1 MKVAINALIRIASG
15 SRQICSPWILWSSNP
30 FDPIFWNSSRLF
42 FSLRSEYSRK
52 TSGVVSFDRIRD
64 KFISSIERILSLPS
78 SSSFSLSLSRVERA
92 RTSSRVTLNF
102 LARPPKTA
110 RFIVLGLEYDSLAL
124 FWHNSTDARFF
135 FFFRPISDRGNK
147 DRPRIVIRSRWKSH
161 VFLCR
166 VYKEHSCIVYY

>member
-1 MKVAINALIRIASG
+1 MRWSALQAARGKFVLPGFYDPVIHSIRFFEILLGYFFHREANIRGKQAAFRSTGFTIN
-15 SRQICSPWILWSSNP
+15 
-30 FDPIFWNSSRLF
+30 LF
-42 FSLRSEYSRK
+42 R
-52 TSGVVSFDRIRD
+52 VSKEF
-64 KFISSIERILSLPS
+64 FLFLLLLL
-78 SSSFSLSLSRVERA
+78 SLSLSRVERA

>member
-1 MKVAINALIRIASG
+1 MRWSALQAARGKFVLPGFYDPVIHSIRFFEILLGYFFHREANIRGKQAAFRSTGFAIN
-15 SRQICSPWILWSSNP
+15 
-30 FDPIFWNSSRLF
+30 LF
-42 FSLRSEYSRK
+42 R
-52 TSGVVSFDRIRD
+52 VSKEF
-64 KFISSIERILSLPS
+64 FLFLLLLL
-78 SSSFSLSLSRVERA
+78 SLSLSRVERA